1 MIVDP
6 WGEIVAVLADG
17 PGFVTAEI
25 DLDYLSQVRRE
36 LPCLTHRRLS

>member
-1 MIVDP
+1 MIIDP
-6 WGEIVAVLADG
+6 WGQVLADLPDG
-17 PGFVTAEI
+17 PGFISAQV